1 MNCVFIVKHDVYGY
15 EDNNYESFVEVFND
29 ESSARNYF
37 EVKKEQVME
46 EYYDYTGTNSIQEL
60 EDNFFS
66 FYSDLEPTVYG
77 LPYLFMELDDYGSDR
92 LVVQKKDIMS
102 F

>member
-1 MNCVFIVKHDVYGY
+1 MKEVYIVKHDIYCY
-15 EDNNYESFVEVFND
+15 EEGTYESFVEILSD
-29 ESSARNYF
+29 EDSARTYF
-37 EVKKEQVME
+37 EIKKEQVMQ
-46 EYYDYTGTNSIQEL
+46 EYYDYTGVDSFQEL
-60 EDNFFS
+60 EDNYD

-77 LPYLFMELDDYGSDR
+77 LPYLFVNLEDFGFDK

>member
-1 MNCVFIVKHDVYGY
+1 MDYVFIVKHDVYGY
-15 EDNNYESFVEVFND
+15 EDNHYESFVEVFCN
-29 ESSARNYF
+29 ENSARNYF

-46 EYYDYTGTNSIQEL
+46 EYYDYTDTNSIQEL
-60 EDNFFS
+60 EDNFE

-77 LPYLFMELDDYGSDR
+77 LPYLYMDLDEYGSDR
-92 LVVQKKDIMS
+92 LVVQRKDIMS

>member
-1 MNCVFIVKHDVYGY
+1 MDCVFIVKHDVYGY
-15 EDNNYESFVEVFND
+15 EDGTYESFVEVFNN
-29 ESSARNYF
+29 ENSARNYF
-37 EVKKEQVME
+37 EVKKEQIMQ
-46 EYYDYTGTNSIQEL
+46 EYYDHTGIDNIEEL
-60 EDNFFS
+60 ENNYS

-77 LPYLFMELDDYGSDR
+77 LPYLFMDLDDFGSDK

>member
-1 MNCVFIVKHDVYGY
+1 MNCVFIVKHDIYGY
-15 EDNNYESFVEVFND
+15 EDNTYESFVEVFRNED
-29 ESSARNYF
+29 SARNYF
-37 EVKKEQVME
+37 EVKKEQVIQ
-46 EYYDYTGTNSIQEL
+46 EYYDYTGINSIQEL
-60 EDNFFS
+60 EENFS

-77 LPYLFMELDDYGSDR
+77 LPYLFIDLDEYGSDR

>member
-1 MNCVFIVKHDVYGY
+1 MDCVFIVKHDVYSY
-15 EDNNYESFVEVFND
+15 EDCSYESLVEVLCNED
-29 ESSARNYF
+29 SARNYF
-37 EVKKEQVME
+37 EVKKEQIIQ

-60 EDNFFS
+60 EDNFS

-77 LPYLFMELDDYGSDR
+77 LPYLFIDLDDYGSDR
-92 LVVQKKDIMS
+92 LVIQKKDIMS

>member
-1 MNCVFIVKHDVYGY
+1 MKEVYIVKHDVYCY
-15 EDNNYESFVEVFND
+15 EDCTYESFVEVFNNED
-29 ESSARNYF
+29 SARNYF
-37 EVKKEQVME
+37 EIKKEQITQ
-46 EYYDYTGTNSIQEL
+46 EYYDYTGADSIEEL
-60 EDNFFS
+60 ENNYS

-77 LPYLFMELDDYGSDR
+77 LPYLFIDLDDYGSDK